1 MNKHYNEAAET
12 RRALEKAL
20 TDTLNI
26 NHVQASA
33 LVERMIDYFKVMRQE
48 LRKYDG
54 K

>member
-1 MNKHYNEAAET
+1 MKNEYNEAAET

-26 NHVQASA
+26 NHVQAAA
-33 LVERMIDYFKVMRQE
+33 LVERMIDYFKVMRTE

>member
-1 MNKHYNEAAET
+1 MSKDYNEVTET

-20 TDTLNI
+20 VDTLNI
-26 NHVQASA
+26 NHVQATA